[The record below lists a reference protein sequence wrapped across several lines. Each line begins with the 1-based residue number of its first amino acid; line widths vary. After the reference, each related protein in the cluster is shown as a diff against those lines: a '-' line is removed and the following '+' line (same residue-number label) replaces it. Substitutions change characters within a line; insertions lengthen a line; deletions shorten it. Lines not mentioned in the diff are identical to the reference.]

1 MTELLRTG
9 IYGGSFNPIHYGH
22 IRLAQSLCSLGLV
35 DELWLMV
42 SPLNPF
48 KQNDPTSTA
57 PAGKSDMIA
66 FGEQATSDK
75 SLGKGELNTV
85 SRLPFGLADMNDQ
98 ALLAD
103 EARLRL
109 AHLALDGLDGH
120 IRVSSFEMR
129 LPRPSYMALTLQ
141 ALRLT
146 YPDREFVLVIG
157 ADNWQRFSRWYRAG
171 EILARHSV
179 IVFPRRGAAV
189 SPRSLP
195 PGVTLAPT
203 PLIDISATDIRRR
216 IAAHTFDGSALP
228 PPVWQEIQSRGY
240 YQSGSGSSSPT
251 GWQT

>member
-1 MTELLRTG
+1 MTEANMLLTG

-35 DELWLMV
+35 GELWLMV
-42 SPLNPF
+42 SPLNPL
-48 KQNDPTSTA
+48 KQNGPTATA
-57 PAGKSDMIA
+57 PAG
-66 FGEQATSDK
+66 
-75 SLGKGELNTV
+75 LNTV
-85 SRLPFGLADMNDQ
+85 SRLPFGLADMNNQ

-109 AHLALDGLDGH
+109 ARLAVQGLDGR
-120 IRVSSFEMR
+120 IRVSDFEMR

-146 YPDREFVLVIG
+146 FPEREFVLVVG
-157 ADNWQRFSRWYRAG
+157 ADNWQRFSQWYRAD
-171 EILARHSV
+171 EIIARHSV

-203 PLIDISATDIRRR
+203 PLIDISATSIRQR
-216 IAAHTFDGSALP
+216 IAAHAFDGSTLP
-228 PPVWQEIQSRGY
+228 PPVWHEIQKQGY
-240 YQSGSGSSSPT
+240 YQSDCVSSSPT
-251 GWQT
+251 G